1 MASGSNIDTYKR
13 NLQRAY
19 IDRLGFLINK
29 QDTPAPAAFPG
40 MPAGPRFDATTSDIR
55 PMARRELKNLAAE
68 IRSSLAKFSNPV
80 VKAHLEDAL
89 VSIQNVLDP
98 K

>member
-1 MASGSNIDTYKR
+1 
-13 NLQRAY
+13 
-19 IDRLGFLINK
+19 
-29 QDTPAPAAFPG
+29 
-40 MPAGPRFDATTSDIR
+40 
-55 PMARRELKNLAAE
+55 LKNLAAE
-68 IRSSLAKFSNPV
+68 IRASLGKFSNPV

>member
-1 MASGSNIDTYKR
+1 
-13 NLQRAY
+13 
-19 IDRLGFLINK
+19 
-29 QDTPAPAAFPG
+29 

-68 IRSSLAKFSNPV
+68 IRASLGKFSNPV